1 MIRFT
6 DAQIEALR
14 ELATPLAPFQR
25 GRFLQPVAE
34 CLTGITIGDGS
45 VHRLGSRLENIC
57 PLLADK
63 TPAPFVTGR
72 LLFLFLYSLVLI

>member
-1 MIRFT
+1 MVATATAPARDRIMIRFT

-25 GRFLQPVAE
+25 GRFLEPVAE

-45 VHRLGSRLENIC
+45 CGRGSKTGIVFYRPIRHLHRS
-57 PLLADK
+57 
-63 TPAPFVTGR
+63 
-72 LLFLFLYSLVLI
+72 

>member
-14 ELATPLAPFQR
+14 ELVTPLAPFQR

-45 VHRLGSRLENIC
+45 VHQAAIEARKQVLSSI
-57 PLLADK
+57 
-63 TPAPFVTGR
+63 GR
-72 LLFLFLYSLVLI
+72 